1 MQDNDDLLSEDE
13 LALIHALQLA
23 PRASWAE
30 LGHALGVDP
39 VTVARR
45 WQRLTARGA
54 AWVGVS
60 PGPRLFDRVCLAYLR
75 IDCAAGQAGA
85 AVEALAR
92 HPHLVTLE
100 RAAGPHHIL
109 ATAGAADLAAM
120 SRYTLDVLP
129 ALPEITA
136 VRADLITH
144 MFTEGGDWRIDA
156 LAPEQRTRLAAPA
169 ARPPS
174 KRDRGRLTDQDRALL
189 DALAQDGRAAYSALA
204 AQLGTGA
211 AAVKRRIDELTR
223 LGLFRFRC
231 DFARPLGGWPVAVTF
246 WATAPTDQLHRIG
259 HALVE
264 LPQIRNCAAI
274 TGTHNLLL
282 QASLHSVADVLAFEN
297 QLAAAHPE
305 LTIGERVVTL
315 RHDKLL
321 GRVLDPQGRSMSVVA
336 PDIWSAPGNRVRNG

>member
-1 MQDNDDLLSEDE
+1 MVQENDDLLTEDE
-13 LALIHALQLA
+13 LALIHALQLR

-45 WQRLTARGA
+45 WQRLSERGA

-75 IDCAAGQAGA
+75 IDCAPGEVGTVVA
-85 AVEALAR
+85 ELAR

-120 SRYTLDVLP
+120 SRYALEVLP
-129 ALPEITA
+129 GHPHVTA
-136 VRADLITH
+136 VRAELITH

-156 LAPEQRTRLAAPA
+156 LAPDQRTRLPAPPAPRAA
-169 ARPPS
+169 
-174 KRDRGRLTDQDRALL
+174 KRDRGRFTDQDRALL
-189 DALAQDGRAAYSALA
+189 GALARDGRAAYSALA
-204 AQLGTGA
+204 GELGTRA
-211 AAVKRRIDELTR
+211 AVVKRRIEELTR

-246 WATAPTDQLHRIG
+246 WASAPTDQVRRIG

-264 LPQIRNCAAI
+264 LPQTRNCAAI
-274 TGTHNLLL
+274 TGAHNLLL

-305 LTIGERVVTL
+305 LTVGERVVTL

-321 GRVLDPQGRSMSVVA
+321 GRILDPQGRSMAAVA
-336 PDIWSAPGNRVRNG
+336 PDIWSDPGAVDQ

>member
-1 MQDNDDLLSEDE
+1 MQESYDLLTEDE
-13 LALIHALQLA
+13 LALIHALQLR

-45 WQRLTARGA
+45 WQRLAGRGA

-60 PGPRLFDRVCLAYLR
+60 PGPRLFDQVCLAYLR
-75 IDCAAGQAGA
+75 IDCVAGQVGSV
-85 AVEALAR
+85 VEELAK

-129 ALPEITA
+129 ALPHVTA

-156 LAPEQRTRLAAPA
+156 LDPEQRTRLAAPA
-169 ARPPS
+169 AQPPS
-174 KRDRGRLTDQDRALL
+174 KRDRSRLTDQDRALL
-189 DALAQDGRAAYSALA
+189 DALAHDGRASYSALA
-204 AQLGTGA
+204 AQLGTGTA
-211 AAVKRRIDELTR
+211 VVKRRLEELTR

-246 WATAPTDQLHRIG
+246 WATAPADHCGTSATLSSSSRRSATVPRSPARTTCSCRPVCTRSPMCCG
-259 HALVE
+259 SKPTS
-264 LPQIRNCAAI
+264 PQSILNSPSA
-274 TGTHNLLL
+274 N
-282 QASLHSVADVLAFEN
+282 AS
-297 QLAAAHPE
+297 
-305 LTIGERVVTL
+305 
-315 RHDKLL
+315 
-321 GRVLDPQGRSMSVVA
+321 
-336 PDIWSAPGNRVRNG
+336 